1 MDKYI
6 EKILIGTSLRPMT
19 TIDLSKLYSIPI
31 AECQKKMRLLENL
44 GLVICVRKVVSDEDG
59 TTKVYEAVKNK
70 VMVHKE
76 DGRYVVKI
84 DVPISVALELSRRS

>member
-1 MDKYI
+1 
-6 EKILIGTSLRPMT
+6 
-19 TIDLSKLYSIPI
+19 
-31 AECQKKMRLLENL
+31 
-44 GLVICVRKVVSDEDG
+44 VVSDEDG